1 MSNAPRFRLAW
12 GLRPWQTIL
21 LFGLLLCFIYGIG
34 SLTLDYFAGG
44 ATESFGVWPKAGGV
58 GMFFV
63 YVLSFYIALVV
74 VLPIV
79 MLQRFGVGLA
89 VWLPYAVLGL
99 FVEGYMELVATRS
112 LLGPWAAVGWCL
124 IGLLVGLSAD
134 VAYRFL
140 PVRLDPRARAVSTGV
155 AMGVTNFLLILVAL
169 FYFYTEQPTGAG
181 TFLGVAY
188 YGLPLLIIN
197 SGFGGYVAFAIS
209 ERA

>member
-1 MSNAPRFRLAW
+1 M
-12 GLRPWQTIL
+12 
-21 LFGLLLCFIYGIG
+21 FGLLLCFIYGIG
-34 SLTLDYFAGG
+34 SFTLDYFAGG
-44 ATESFGVWPKAGGV
+44 ATEAFGMWPEVGGV

-74 VLPIV
+74 VLPILI
-79 MLQRFGVGLA
+79 LQRFGVGVA
-89 VWLPYAVLGL
+89 IWLPYAISGL
-99 FVEGYMELVATRS
+99 FVEGYMEWVAVRN
-112 LLGPWAAVGWCL
+112 LLGPWAAVGWCI

-134 VAYRFL
+134 LAYRFL
-140 PVRLDPRARAVSTGV
+140 PVRLGPRARAVSTGM

-169 FYFYTEQPTGAG
+169 FTFYTEQPTGAG

-209 ERA
+209 QRA